1 MRTHISRIAVVVP
14 ARDEAQLLPATLTA
28 LGVATA
34 HFAIMNPHV
43 VVSIIV
49 VLDSTTDGSK
59 ELLHCYPEVHV
70 VSVDVGRVGAARNAG
85 VAAARALQGKAPG
98 ELWIANTDADTEVP
112 KHWLQRQF
120 ELAVAGAD
128 VVVGSAVPK
137 QDDVSTSVM
146 LRWLEFHQLGEGH
159 PHIYG
164 ANLGFRAD
172 VFAALCGFRDQGLHE
187 DRDFVGQSRA
197 LGYRVVATDTC
208 RVSTSGRLRGRAS
221 GGFADFLS
229 KLEGQDE
236 PAAVP
241 SVSSVPSKLLLH
253 GQHLGR

>member
-1 MRTHISRIAVVVP
+1 MVVP

-34 HFAIMNPHV
+34 YFATVNPQV
-43 VVSIIV
+43 AVSIIV
-49 VLDSTTDGSK
+49 VLDRTRDGSR
-59 ELLHCYPEVHV
+59 ELLQGYPEVHV

-85 VAAARALQGKAPG
+85 VAAAQALQGKAPG

-146 LRWLEFHQLGEGH
+146 LRWLDYHQLREGH

-172 VFAALCGFRDQGLHE
+172 VFTALGGFRDLGLHE
-187 DRDFVGQSRA
+187 DRDFVSQSRA
-197 LGYRVVATDTC
+197 LGYWIVATDTC
-208 RVSTSGRLRGRAS
+208 RVSTSGRLHGRAS

-229 KLEGQDE
+229 KLDGQE
-236 PAAVP
+236 SPAP
-241 SVSSVPSKLLLH
+241 SASSVPSKLLLH
-253 GQHLGR
+253 ADHLGP